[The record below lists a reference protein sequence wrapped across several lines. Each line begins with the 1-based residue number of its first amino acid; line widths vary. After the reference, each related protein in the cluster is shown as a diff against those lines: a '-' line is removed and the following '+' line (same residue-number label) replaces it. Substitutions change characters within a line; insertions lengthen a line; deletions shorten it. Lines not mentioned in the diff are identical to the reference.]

1 MKCMLILS
9 ALLVAV
15 SGVFAL
21 SVAPPTSL
29 DERVATADLVFV
41 GEVVNRVE
49 KEQWVHAELLVKES
63 ILGAGDGAL
72 VPVIWRKSA
81 SGIELFDVANGREA
95 IALLGDYMQGRYIL
109 RGDRFV
115 ALEQLDEVRTLSKEP
130 LFDAQK

>member
-81 SGIELFDVANGREA
+81 SAFQLFDVANGREA

-115 ALEQLDEVRTLSKEP
+115 ALEQLDEVRTLSKES